1 MNPILRFLAVV
12 ALLIGSA
19 AMLAVVVWANEVI
32 HRERKNR
39 DG

>member
-19 AMLAVVVWANEVI
+19 AMLAVVVWANVYISKEKK
-32 HRERKNR
+32 ESK
-39 DG
+39 